1 MLPIVTHLRR
11 LYRVM
16 TDLPLAYV
24 HRAPDPETAP
34 EGRPP
39 AAFLLHDRAGDETDL
54 LPVADVLPERYH
66 AVGLRAPGRAVA
78 GRAWYGLDLT
88 AGREYETQP
97 VPEDLERSLGL
108 AADAVDGAARAFDF
122 DRGRIGLVGLGQ
134 GAVTALALLVERP
147 DAFAWACA
155 LHGYLPQT
163 HVDRTPSGPGLDG
176 TPVFVAAGSAD
187 EAVRP
192 SRVERAADRL
202 DELGADVTFSTYGAG
217 HRPAPAEI
225 HDAAAFATDHE

>member
-1 MLPIVTHLRR
+1 
-11 LYRVM
+11 M

-24 HRAPDPETAP
+24 HRAPDPEATP
-34 EGRPP
+34 DGPSP

-66 AVGLRAPGRAVA
+66 AVGFRAPGRAVD
-78 GRAWYGLDLT
+78 GHAWYGLDLT
-88 AGREYETQP
+88 AGREYETEP
-97 VPEDLERSLGL
+97 VPENLERSLGL
-108 AADAVDGAARAFDF
+108 AGEAVEGAADTFGF
-122 DRGRIGLVGLGQ
+122 DRERIGLVGLGQ

-147 DAFAWACA
+147 EAFAWACA
-155 LHGYLPQT
+155 LHGYLPRT

-202 DELGADVTFSTYGAG
+202 GELGADVTFSTYGAG